1 MRSRTLAFSNTTKY
15 HFCVHTLPNFCMP
28 SGMPSGADLEAT
40 WGYIWEVPA
49 WASPCSGGGFCLG
62 ESLTEQTPLL
72 HPYLGKEACQ
82 ALPPHEHSPN
92 TARTHSEHKSRRK
105 GRKRLKHSRAGNYRK
120 LKSWKH
126 SRAGNSSAGPGYVFC
141 RATVSQSEALERR
154 KLKRQA
160 RLRFLPCDSYTI

>member
-1 MRSRTLAFSNTTKY
+1 MCTHYPTFACHRACLQE
-15 HFCVHTLPNFCMP
+15 P
-28 SGMPSGADLEAT
+28 
-40 WGYIWEVPA
+40 IWRLLGDTFGKSLLGRVPA
-49 WASPCSGGGFCLG
+49 WRGGFCLG
-62 ESLTEQTPLL
+62 ESLTEQTSLL
-72 HPYLGKEACQ
+72 HPYLGKEACR

-126 SRAGNSSAGPGYVFC
+126 SGAGNSSAGPGYVFC
-141 RATVSQSEALERR
+141 CATVTQSEALERR

-160 RLRFLPCDSYTI
+160 RLRFLPCDSYTT